1 MIVFQ
6 LPKSPL
12 VDKDGR
18 LTQEWLI
25 FINRLSKTGDV
36 VVATDLPTVTQLFND
51 MLIQIAAMQRQQP
64 ITADV
69 VADVPRLPQHTE
81 PFPDIPPRHTPAQ
94 PQIDTPQRSDGLAS
108 RVQDLEIWSLDNGR

>member
-6 LPKSPL
+6 LPKSPM
-12 VDKDGR
+12 VDKEGR

-36 VVATDLPTVTQLFND
+36 VVATDLPTMTQLFND
-51 MLIQIAAMQRQQP
+51 VLIQIAALQRQPQP
-64 ITADV
+64 IPDI
-69 VADVPRLPQHTE
+69 
-81 PFPDIPPRHTPAQ
+81 FPDIPPRHAPVQ

>member
-1 MIVFQ
+1 MIIFQ

-12 VDKDGR
+12 VDANGR

-25 FINRLSKTGDV
+25 FINKLSKAGDAV
-36 VVATDLPTVTQLFND
+36 IAADLPTVTQLFND
-51 MLIQIAAMQRQQP
+51 VLIQIAALQRQQP

-69 VADVPRLPQHTE
+69 VADVPRLSQHTE

-94 PQIDTPQRSDGLAS
+94 PQIDTPQRTDGLAG
-108 RVQDLEIWSLDNGR
+108 RVQDLEIWSLNNGR